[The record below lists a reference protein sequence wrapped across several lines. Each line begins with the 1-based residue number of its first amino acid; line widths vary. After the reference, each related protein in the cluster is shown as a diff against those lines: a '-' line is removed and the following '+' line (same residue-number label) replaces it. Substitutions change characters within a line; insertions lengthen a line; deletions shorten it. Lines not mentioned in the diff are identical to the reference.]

1 MSECNAYGCKSP
13 LIPGRVD
20 GALQNAAGEAFC
32 SLRCKHERA
41 DELAGNS
48 AQCAHCWAPARK
60 GPSPCTL
67 DRGGEAPLLHF
78 CCDEHRT
85 EWVAK
90 QRKEIGGGR
99 PTRYLDGPVK
109 RVSVGLSRDGAR
121 ELERRARKANSS
133 QSVIGSE
140 ILERELLGATS

>member
-1 MSECNAYGCKSP
+1 MSECSAYGCKSP

-32 SLRCKHERA
+32 SPQCKTERA
-41 DELAGNS
+41 DELAGNG

-60 GPSPCTL
+60 GPSPCML

-85 EWVAK
+85 EWVEA
-90 QRKEIGGGR
+90 QRKGTVGGR
-99 PTRYLDGPVK
+99 PTRYLNGPVK
-109 RVSVGLSRDGAR
+109 RVSVGLSREGAL
-121 ELERRARKANSS
+121 ELERRALEANSS

-140 ILERELLGATS
+140 ILEAELLGVTS